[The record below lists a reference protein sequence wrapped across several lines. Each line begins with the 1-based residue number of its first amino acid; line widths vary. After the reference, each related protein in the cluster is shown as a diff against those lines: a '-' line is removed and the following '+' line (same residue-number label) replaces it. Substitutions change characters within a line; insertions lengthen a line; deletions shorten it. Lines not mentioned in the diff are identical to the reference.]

1 MPHYPR
7 LGQKTTFVAFCSCY
21 YNDMIERFKQGKLLW
36 INMKTPSPV
45 EVKKVMKEL
54 DIPPQLMTDLTTV
67 VPKNTVQRIDGTVK
81 LTIDFPTI
89 KRVGADHQ
97 FEIKFFIS
105 KSTLLTVQYEEMEG
119 VDRFKRQFEVAMT
132 LRKAQ
137 KHMNGGHIFLSL
149 FNNLYESAST
159 KLDYIES
166 QLSTIEAEIF
176 RNNEKQMVAE
186 IANTSKR
193 LIAFRHVLRGH
204 EDIFRDLDSALAH
217 IFNDAFV
224 NDMKMLQHQFL
235 LLRHRAQTQYETLEA
250 LRDTN
255 AAMLYTKQ
263 NEIMKL
269 FTIMAFTT
277 FPLTLFSSIFG
288 MNTQNTPLIGHTFD
302 FWIIISVMISAAIC
316 FFAFFKHKSW
326 I

>member
-1 MPHYPR
+1 M
-7 LGQKTTFVAFCSCY
+7 V
-21 YNDMIERFKQGKLLW
+21 ERFKQGKLLW
-36 INMKTPSPV
+36 INMKSPSPE
-45 EVKKVMKEL
+45 EVKKVMQEL
-54 DIPPQLMTDLTTV
+54 SLPPQLMTDLTTV
-67 VPKNTVQRIDGTVK
+67 VPKNAVQRIDGTVK
-81 LTIDFPTI
+81 VTLDFPTI

-105 KSTLLTVQYEEMEG
+105 KNTLLTVQYEEMEG
-119 VDRFKRQFEVAMT
+119 IDRFKRQFEVAMT

-137 KHMNGGHIFLSL
+137 KHVSGGHIFISL
-149 FNNLYESAST
+149 FNNLYDSAST

-166 QLSTIEAEIF
+166 QLATIESEIF
-176 RNNEKQMVAE
+176 RNNEKQMVVE

-204 EDIFRDLDSALAH
+204 EDIFRDLGTALEH
-217 IFNDAFV
+217 TFNDVFAS
-224 NDMKMLQHQFL
+224 DIKGLHHQFL
-235 LLRHRAQTQYETLEA
+235 ILQHRAQTQYETLEA

-288 MNTQNTPLIGHTFD
+288 MNTRNTPLIGHSFD
-302 FWIIISVMISAAIC
+302 FWIIISVMVTAAVC
-316 FFAFFKHKSW
+316 FFVFFKHKGW
-326 I
+326 L